1 MRCLDTSAAARWA
14 GRLGGLA
21 FAACLLGLTSPL
33 APALA
38 LDGIVEKKTFE
49 MPSYT
54 TVGGGTIKNV
64 RIGWES
70 YGTLNEAKDN
80 VILVTHFF
88 SGSSHAAGKYKAD
101 DPAPGYWDSIIGP
114 GKPLDTDKYFI
125 ISSDTLVNLS
135 PKDPTVVTTGP
146 ASTNPDTGK
155 PYGLS
160 FPVVAIRDFVNVQ
173 KALLDSLGVTSLQAV
188 MGGSMGSLQ
197 ALDWA
202 TAHPDMVKRVIAAI
216 GGAEADPFLIGWLNL
231 WAAPI
236 KLDPNWNNG
245 DYYGKAE
252 PKAGLTEALKLV
264 TLHAR
269 HWKWAD
275 AAFGRKWAEEGKDPR
290 AALGN
295 QYAIEAWLEKAA
307 ASRAAVS
314 DANHFLYLVKANQT
328 FVAGNGGSLE
338 DGLAKIK
345 APVLLLPSADDLVF
359 PPDRNMR
366 PLKERLEKQGNAV
379 EYSEAVTSTLGHL
392 DGVANIAKAG
402 DSIAAFLAK

>member
-1 MRCLDTSAAARWA
+1 MRSLETGSAARWV
-14 GRLGGLA
+14 GRVGGLA
-21 FAACLLGLTSPL
+21 LAACLFGLS
-33 APALA
+33 PALA

-49 MPSYT
+49 MPAYT

-70 YGTLNEAKDN
+70 YGKLNEAKNN

-88 SGSSHAAGKYKAD
+88 SGSSHAAGRYKAED
-101 DPAPGYWDSIIGP
+101 AAPGYWDSIVGP

-135 PKDPTVVTTGP
+135 AKDPTVVTTGP
-146 ASTNPDTGK
+146 ASINPDTGK
-155 PYGLS
+155 PYGLT
-160 FPVVAIRDFVNVQ
+160 FPIVTIRDFVNVQ
-173 KALLDSLGVTSLQAV
+173 KALLDSLGVTSLHAV

-197 ALDWA
+197 ALEWGA
-202 TAHPDMVKRVIAAI
+202 AYPEMVKRVIAAI
-216 GGAEADPFLIGWLNL
+216 GGPEADPFLIGWLNL

-264 TLHAR
+264 TLQAR

-275 AAFGRKWAEEGKDPR
+275 AAFGRKWAEDGKDPK

-295 QYAIEAWLEKAA
+295 QYAIEAWLDKAA
-307 ASRAAVS
+307 AGRAAVS

-328 FVAGNGGSLE
+328 FVTGNGGSLE

-345 APVLLLPSADDLVF
+345 APVLLIPSADDMVF

-379 EYSEAVTSTLGHL
+379 DYSEAITSTLGHL
-392 DGVANIAKAG
+392 DGVVNIAKAG

>member
-1 MRCLDTSAAARWA
+1 MRSLAK
-14 GRLGGLA
+14 RLGGLA
-21 FAACLLGLTSPL
+21 LAAGLFCA

-38 LDGIVEKKTFE
+38 FEGLVEKKVFE

-54 TVGGGTIKNV
+54 TVGGGTIKNL

-70 YGTLNEAKDN
+70 YGKLNDARDN

-88 SGSSHAAGKYKAD
+88 SGNSHAAGKYKME

-114 GKPLDTDKYFI
+114 GKPLDTDKFFI

-146 ASTNPDTGK
+146 ASVNPDTGK
-155 PYGLS
+155 PYGMS
-160 FPVVAIRDFVNVQ
+160 FPVVTIRDFVNVQ
-173 KALLDSLGVTSLQAV
+173 KALLDSLNVKSLHAV

-197 ALDWA
+197 ALEWGA
-202 TAHPDMVKRVIAAI
+202 SYPEMVKRVVAVI

-236 KLDPNWNNG
+236 RVDPNWQGG
-245 DYYGKAE
+245 DYYSKAE
-252 PKAGLTEALKLV
+252 PKAGLIEALKLV

-275 AAFGRKWAEEGKDPR
+275 ATFGRGWAEEGKDP
-290 AALGN
+290 AASMNN
-295 QYAIEAWLEKAA
+295 QYAIEAWLDKAA
-307 ASRAAVS
+307 AARAAVS

-328 FVAGNGGSLE
+328 FLVGGSGALDE
-338 DGLAKIK
+338 GLAKIK
-345 APVLLLPSADDLVF
+345 APVLLIPSADDLVF
-359 PPDRNMR
+359 PPERAMH
-366 PLKERLEKQGNAV
+366 PLKERLEKQGV
-379 EYSEAVTSTLGHL
+379 AVTYSDAITTSLGHL
-392 DGVANIAKAG
+392 DGIANIAKAG
-402 DSIAAFLAK
+402 DTISAFMAK

>member
-1 MRCLDTSAAARWA
+1 MRSLAK
-14 GRLGGLA
+14 RLGGLA
-21 FAACLLGLTSPL
+21 LAAGLLCA

-38 LDGIVEKKTFE
+38 FEGLVEKKVFE

-70 YGTLNEAKDN
+70 YGKLNDARDN

-88 SGSSHAAGKYKAD
+88 SGNSHAAGKYKME

-125 ISSDTLVNLS
+125 VSSDTLVNLS
-135 PKDPTVVTTGP
+135 PKDPTVTTTGP
-146 ASTNPDTGK
+146 ASVNPDTGK
-155 PYGLS
+155 PYGMS
-160 FPVVAIRDFVNVQ
+160 FPVVTIRDFVNVQ
-173 KALLDSLGVTSLQAV
+173 KALLDSLNVKSLHAV

-197 ALDWA
+197 ALEWGA
-202 TAHPDMVKRVIAAI
+202 AHPEMVKRVVAVI

-236 KLDPNWNNG
+236 RVDPNWQGG

-275 AAFGRKWAEEGKDPR
+275 ATFGRGWAEDGKDP
-290 AALGN
+290 AASMNN
-295 QYAIEAWLEKAA
+295 QYAIEAWLDKAA
-307 ASRAAVS
+307 AARAAVS
-314 DANHFLYLVKANQT
+314 DANHFLYLIKANQT
-328 FVAGNGGSLE
+328 FLVGGGGSLDE
-338 DGLAKIK
+338 GLAKIK
-345 APVLLLPSADDLVF
+345 APVLLIPSADDLVF
-359 PPDRNMR
+359 PPERAMR
-366 PLKERLEKQGNAV
+366 PLKERLEKQGV
-379 EYSEAVTSTLGHL
+379 AVTYTDAITTSLGHL
-392 DGVANIAKAG
+392 DGIANIAKAG
-402 DSIAAFLAK
+402 DAISAFMAK

>member
-1 MRCLDTSAAARWA
+1 MRSLAK
-14 GRLGGLA
+14 RLGGLA
-21 FAACLLGLTSPL
+21 LAAGLFCA

-38 LDGIVEKKTFE
+38 FEGLVEKKVFE

-70 YGTLNEAKDN
+70 YGKLNDARDN

-88 SGSSHAAGKYKAD
+88 SGNSHAAGKYKME

-114 GKPLDTDKYFI
+114 GKPLDTDKFFI

-135 PKDPTVVTTGP
+135 PKDPTVTTTGP
-146 ASTNPDTGK
+146 ASVNPDTGK
-155 PYGLS
+155 PYGMS
-160 FPVVAIRDFVNVQ
+160 FPVVTIRDFVNVQ
-173 KALLDSLGVTSLQAV
+173 KALLDSLNVKSLHAV

-197 ALDWA
+197 ALEWGA
-202 TAHPDMVKRVIAAI
+202 THPEMVKRVVAVI

-236 KLDPNWNNG
+236 RVDPNWQGG

-275 AAFGRKWAEEGKDPR
+275 ATFGRGWAEEGKDP
-290 AALGN
+290 AASMNN
-295 QYAIEAWLEKAA
+295 QYAIEAWLDKAA
-307 ASRAAVS
+307 AARAAVS

-328 FVAGNGGSLE
+328 
-338 DGLAKIK
+338 
-345 APVLLLPSADDLVF
+345 
-359 PPDRNMR
+359 
-366 PLKERLEKQGNAV
+366 
-379 EYSEAVTSTLGHL
+379 
-392 DGVANIAKAG
+392 
-402 DSIAAFLAK
+402 

>member
-1 MRCLDTSAAARWA
+1 MRSLAK
-14 GRLGGLA
+14 RLGGLA
-21 FAACLLGLTSPL
+21 LAAALFCA

-38 LDGIVEKKTFE
+38 FEGLVEKKVFE

-70 YGTLNEAKDN
+70 YGKLNDARDN

-88 SGSSHAAGKYKAD
+88 SGNSHAAGKYKME

-146 ASTNPDTGK
+146 ASVNPDTGK
-155 PYGLS
+155 PYGMG
-160 FPVVAIRDFVNVQ
+160 FPVVTIRDFVNVQ
-173 KALLDSLGVTSLQAV
+173 KALLDSLDVKSLHAV

-197 ALDWA
+197 ALEWGA
-202 TAHPDMVKRVIAAI
+202 AHPEMVKRVVAVI

-236 KLDPNWNNG
+236 RVDPNWQGG

-275 AAFGRKWAEEGKDPR
+275 ATFGRGWAEDGKDP
-290 AALGN
+290 AVSMNN
-295 QYAIEAWLEKAA
+295 QYAIEAWLDKAA
-307 ASRAAVS
+307 AARAAVS

-328 FVAGNGGSLE
+328 FLVGGGGSLDE
-338 DGLAKIK
+338 GLAKIK
-345 APVLLLPSADDLVF
+345 APVLLIPSDDDLVF
-359 PPDRNMR
+359 PPERAMH
-366 PLKERLEKQGNAV
+366 PLKERLEKQGV
-379 EYSEAVTSTLGHL
+379 AVTYTDAITTSLGHL
-392 DGVANIAKAG
+392 DGIANIAKAG
-402 DSIAAFLAK
+402 DTITSFMAK

>member
-1 MRCLDTSAAARWA
+1 MRGVVRGSTWS
-14 GRLGGLA
+14 GRLGGLVM
-21 FAACLLGLTSPL
+21 AACLFGAL
-33 APALA
+33 PALA
-38 LDGIVEKKTFE
+38 LDGIVEKKIFE

-54 TVGGGTIKNV
+54 TTGGGTIKNV

-70 YGTLNEAKDN
+70 YGKLNEAKDN
-80 VILVTHFF
+80 AILITHFF
-88 SGSSHAAGKYKAD
+88 SGNSHAAGKYKAED
-101 DPAPGYWDSIIGP
+101 AAPGYWDSIIGP

-125 ISSDTLVNLS
+125 LSSDTLVNLS
-135 PKDPTVVTTGP
+135 PKDPNVVTTGP
-146 ASTNPDTGK
+146 ASINPDTGK
-155 PYGLS
+155 PYGMS
-160 FPVVAIRDFVNVQ
+160 FPIVTIQDFVAVQ
-173 KALLDSLGVTSLQAV
+173 KALVDSLGIKTLQAV

-197 ALDWA
+197 AFEWGAD
-202 TAHPDMVKRVIAAI
+202 HPGMVKRVIAAI
-216 GGAEADPFLIGWLNL
+216 GGPEADPFLIGWLNL
-231 WAAPI
+231 WGAPI

-290 AALGN
+290 AAMGN

-307 ASRAAVS
+307 AGRAAVS

-328 FVAGNGGSLE
+328 FVTGNGASLE

-345 APVLLLPSADDLVF
+345 APVLLIPSADDLVF

-366 PLKERLEKQGNAV
+366 PLKDRLEKQGNAV
-379 EYSEAVTSTLGHL
+379 EYTESITSTLGHL

-402 DSIAAFLAK
+402 ETIAQFLAK

>member
-1 MRCLDTSAAARWA
+1 MRSLAK
-14 GRLGGLA
+14 RLGGLA
-21 FAACLLGLTSPL
+21 LAAGLFCAL
-33 APALA
+33 PALA
-38 LDGIVEKKTFE
+38 FEGLVEKKVFE

-70 YGTLNEAKDN
+70 YGKLNDARDN

-88 SGSSHAAGKYKAD
+88 SGNSHAAGKYKME

-114 GKPLDTDKYFI
+114 GKPLDTDKYFV

-146 ASTNPDTGK
+146 ASVNPDTGK
-155 PYGLS
+155 PYGMS
-160 FPVVAIRDFVNVQ
+160 FPVVTIRDFVNVQ
-173 KALLDSLGVTSLQAV
+173 KALLDSLDVNSLHAV

-197 ALDWA
+197 ALEWGA
-202 TAHPDMVKRVIAAI
+202 SHPEMVKRVVAVI

-236 KLDPNWNNG
+236 RVDPNWQGG

-275 AAFGRKWAEEGKDPR
+275 ATFGRGWAEEGKDP
-290 AALGN
+290 AASMNN
-295 QYAIEAWLEKAA
+295 QYAIEAWLDKAA
-307 ASRAAVS
+307 AARAAVS

-328 FVAGNGGSLE
+328 FLVGGGGALDE
-338 DGLAKIK
+338 GLAKIK
-345 APVLLLPSADDLVF
+345 APVLLIPSADDLVF
-359 PPDRNMR
+359 PPERAMH
-366 PLKERLEKQGNAV
+366 PLKDRLEKQGV
-379 EYSEAVTSTLGHL
+379 AVTYTDAITTSLGHL
-392 DGVANIAKAG
+392 DGIANIAKAG
-402 DSIAAFLAK
+402 DTIASFMSK

>member
-1 MRCLDTSAAARWA
+1 MRSLAK
-14 GRLGGLA
+14 RLGGLA
-21 FAACLLGLTSPL
+21 LAAGLFCA

-38 LDGIVEKKTFE
+38 FEGLVEKKVFE

-64 RIGWES
+64 RVGWES
-70 YGTLNEAKDN
+70 YGRLNDAKDN

-88 SGSSHAAGKYKAD
+88 SGNSHAAGKYKME

-146 ASTNPDTGK
+146 ASVNPDTGK
-155 PYGLS
+155 PYGMS
-160 FPVVAIRDFVNVQ
+160 FPVVTIRDFVNVQ
-173 KALLDSLGVTSLQAV
+173 KALLDSLDVKSLHAV

-197 ALDWA
+197 ALEWGA
-202 TAHPDMVKRVIAAI
+202 SHPEMVKRVVAVI

-236 KLDPNWNNG
+236 RVDPNWQGG

-275 AAFGRKWAEEGKDPR
+275 ATFGRGWAEEGKDP
-290 AALGN
+290 AASMNN
-295 QYAIEAWLEKAA
+295 QYAIEAWLDKAA
-307 ASRAAVS
+307 AARAAVS

-328 FVAGNGGSLE
+328 FLVGGGGALDE
-338 DGLAKIK
+338 GLAKIK
-345 APVLLLPSADDLVF
+345 APVLLIPSADDLVF
-359 PPDRNMR
+359 PPERAMH
-366 PLKERLEKQGNAV
+366 PLKERLEKQGV
-379 EYSEAVTSTLGHL
+379 AVTYTDAITTSLGHL
-392 DGVANIAKAG
+392 DGIANIAKAG
-402 DSIAAFLAK
+402 DTIASFMAK

>member
-1 MRCLDTSAAARWA
+1 MRSLAK
-14 GRLGGLA
+14 RLGGLA
-21 FAACLLGLTSPL
+21 LAAGLFCA

-38 LDGIVEKKTFE
+38 FEGLVEKKVFE

-70 YGTLNEAKDN
+70 YGKLNDARDN
-80 VILVTHFF
+80 VILLTHFF
-88 SGSSHAAGKYKAD
+88 SGNSHAAGKYKME

-114 GKPLDTDKYFI
+114 GKPLDTDKFFI

-146 ASTNPDTGK
+146 ASVNPDTGK
-155 PYGLS
+155 PYGMS
-160 FPVVAIRDFVNVQ
+160 FPVVTIRDFINVQ
-173 KALLDSLGVTSLQAV
+173 KALLDSLNVKSLHAV

-197 ALDWA
+197 ALEWGA
-202 TAHPDMVKRVIAAI
+202 AHPEMVKRVVAVI

-236 KLDPNWNNG
+236 RVDPNWQGG

-275 AAFGRKWAEEGKDPR
+275 ATFGRGWAEDGKDP
-290 AALGN
+290 AASMNN
-295 QYAIEAWLEKAA
+295 QYAIEVWLDKAA
-307 ASRAAVS
+307 AARAAVS

-328 FVAGNGGSLE
+328 FLVGGGGALDE
-338 DGLAKIK
+338 GLAKIK
-345 APVLLLPSADDLVF
+345 APVLLIPSADDLVF
-359 PPDRNMR
+359 PPERAMH
-366 PLKERLEKQGNAV
+366 PLKERLEKQGV
-379 EYSEAVTSTLGHL
+379 AVTYTDSITTSLGHL
-392 DGVANIAKAG
+392 DGIANIAKAG
-402 DSIAAFLAK
+402 DTIASFMAK

>member
-1 MRCLDTSAAARWA
+1 MRALAK
-14 GRLGGLA
+14 RLGGLA
-21 FAACLLGLTSPL
+21 LAAGFFCTAPSMAFDGL
-33 APALA
+33 
-38 LDGIVEKKTFE
+38 VEKKVFE

-70 YGTLNEAKDN
+70 YGTLNDAKDN
-80 VILVTHFF
+80 AILVTHFF
-88 SGSSHAAGKYKAD
+88 SGSSHAAGKYKAV

-135 PKDPTVVTTGP
+135 PKDPNVVTTGP
-146 ASTNPDTGK
+146 ASVNPDTGK
-155 PYGLS
+155 PYGMS

-173 KALLDSLGVTSLQAV
+173 KALLDSLGVKSLHAV

-197 ALDWA
+197 ALEWGA
-202 TAHPDMVKRVIAAI
+202 SHPEMVKRVVAAI

-236 KLDPNWNNG
+236 RVDPNWQGG

-275 AAFGRKWAEEGKDPR
+275 ATFGRGWAEEGKDP
-290 AALGN
+290 AAGMSN
-295 QYAIEAWLEKAA
+295 QYAIESWLDKAA
-307 ASRAAVS
+307 AARASVS

-328 FVAGNGGSLE
+328 FLVGGGGSLDE
-338 DGLAKIK
+338 GLAKIK
-345 APVLLLPSADDLVF
+345 APVLLIPSADDLVF
-359 PPDRNMR
+359 PPERAMR
-366 PLKERLEKQGNAV
+366 TLKERLEKQGV
-379 EYSEAVTSTLGHL
+379 AVTYTDAITTSLGHL
-392 DGVANIAKAG
+392 DGIAHIAKAG
-402 DSIAAFLAK
+402 DVITVFMGK

>member
-1 MRCLDTSAAARWA
+1 MRGVVRGSTWS
-14 GRLGGLA
+14 GRLGGLVM
-21 FAACLLGLTSPL
+21 AACLFGAL
-33 APALA
+33 PALA
-38 LDGIVEKKTFE
+38 LDGIVEKKIFE
-49 MPSYT
+49 MPYYT
-54 TVGGGTIKNV
+54 TTGGGTIKNV

-70 YGTLNEAKDN
+70 YGKLNEAKDN
-80 VILVTHFF
+80 AILITHFF
-88 SGSSHAAGKYKAD
+88 SGNSHAAGKYKAED
-101 DPAPGYWDSIIGP
+101 AAPGYWDSIIGP

-125 ISSDTLVNLS
+125 LSSDTLVNLS
-135 PKDPTVVTTGP
+135 PKDPNVVTTGP
-146 ASTNPDTGK
+146 ASINPDTGK
-155 PYGLS
+155 PYGMS
-160 FPVVAIRDFVNVQ
+160 FPIVTIQDFVAVQ
-173 KALLDSLGVTSLQAV
+173 KALVDSLGIKTLQAV

-197 ALDWA
+197 AFEWGAD
-202 TAHPDMVKRVIAAI
+202 HPDMVKRVIAAI
-216 GGAEADPFLIGWLNL
+216 GGPEADPFLIGWLSL
-231 WAAPI
+231 WGAPI

-290 AALGN
+290 AAMGN

-307 ASRAAVS
+307 AGRAAVS

-328 FVAGNGGSLE
+328 FVTGNGASLE

-345 APVLLLPSADDLVF
+345 APVLLIPSADDLVF

-366 PLKERLEKQGNAV
+366 PLKDRLEKQGNAV
-379 EYSEAVTSTLGHL
+379 EYTESITSTLGHL

-402 DSIAAFLAK
+402 ETIAQFLAK

>member
-1 MRCLDTSAAARWA
+1 MRSLAK
-14 GRLGGLA
+14 RLGGLA
-21 FAACLLGLTSPL
+21 LAAGLFCA

-38 LDGIVEKKTFE
+38 FEGLVEKKVFE

-70 YGTLNEAKDN
+70 YGKLNDAKDN

-88 SGSSHAAGKYKAD
+88 SGNSHAAGKYKME

-114 GKPLDTDKYFI
+114 GKPLDTDKYFV

-146 ASTNPDTGK
+146 ASVNPDTGK
-155 PYGLS
+155 PYGMS
-160 FPVVAIRDFVNVQ
+160 FPVVTIRDFVNVQ
-173 KALLDSLGVTSLQAV
+173 KALLDSLDVKSLHAV

-197 ALDWA
+197 ALEWGA
-202 TAHPDMVKRVIAAI
+202 SHPEMVKRVVAVI

-236 KLDPNWNNG
+236 RVDPNWQGG

-275 AAFGRKWAEEGKDPR
+275 ATFGRGWAEDGKDP
-290 AALGN
+290 AASMNN
-295 QYAIEAWLEKAA
+295 QYAIEAWLDKAA
-307 ASRAAVS
+307 AARAAVS

-328 FVAGNGGSLE
+328 FLVGGGGALDE
-338 DGLAKIK
+338 GLAKIK
-345 APVLLLPSADDLVF
+345 APVLLIPSADDLVF
-359 PPDRNMR
+359 PPERAMH
-366 PLKERLEKQGNAV
+366 PLKDRLEKQGV
-379 EYSEAVTSTLGHL
+379 AVTYTDAITTSLGHL
-392 DGVANIAKAG
+392 DGIANIAKAG
-402 DSIAAFLAK
+402 DTIASFMAK

>member
-1 MRCLDTSAAARWA
+1 MRSLAK
-14 GRLGGLA
+14 RLGGLA
-21 FAACLLGLTSPL
+21 LAAGLFCA

-38 LDGIVEKKTFE
+38 FEGLVEKKVFE
-49 MPSYT
+49 MPAYT

-70 YGTLNEAKDN
+70 YGKLNDARDN

-88 SGSSHAAGKYKAD
+88 SGNSHAAGKYKME

-146 ASTNPDTGK
+146 ASINPDTGK
-155 PYGLS
+155 PYGMS
-160 FPVVAIRDFVNVQ
+160 FPVVTIRDFVNVQ
-173 KALLDSLGVTSLQAV
+173 KALLDSLNVKSLHAV

-197 ALDWA
+197 ALEWGA
-202 TAHPDMVKRVIAAI
+202 AHPEMVKRVVAVI

-236 KLDPNWNNG
+236 RVDPNWQGG

-275 AAFGRKWAEEGKDPR
+275 ATFGRGWAEDGKDP
-290 AALGN
+290 AASMNN
-295 QYAIEAWLEKAA
+295 QYAIEAWLDKAA
-307 ASRAAVS
+307 AARAAVS

-328 FVAGNGGSLE
+328 FLVGGGGALDE
-338 DGLAKIK
+338 GLAKIK
-345 APVLLLPSADDLVF
+345 APVLLIPSADDLVF
-359 PPDRNMR
+359 PPERAMH
-366 PLKERLEKQGNAV
+366 PLKERLEKQGV
-379 EYSEAVTSTLGHL
+379 AVTYTDAITTSLGHL
-392 DGVANIAKAG
+392 DGIANIAKAG
-402 DSIAAFLAK
+402 DTIATFMAK

>member
-1 MRCLDTSAAARWA
+1 MRSLAK
-14 GRLGGLA
+14 RLGGLVL
-21 FAACLLGLTSPL
+21 AAGLLCAT
-33 APALA
+33 PALA
-38 LDGIVEKKTFE
+38 FDGLVEKKVFE

-70 YGTLNEAKDN
+70 YGKLNDAKDN

-88 SGSSHAAGKYKAD
+88 SGNSHAAGKYKME

-146 ASTNPDTGK
+146 ASVNPDTGK
-155 PYGLS
+155 PYGMS
-160 FPVVAIRDFVNVQ
+160 FPVVTIRDFVNVQ
-173 KALLDSLGVTSLQAV
+173 KALLDSLNVKSLHAV

-197 ALDWA
+197 ALEWGA
-202 TAHPDMVKRVIAAI
+202 SHPEMVKRVVAVI

-236 KLDPNWNNG
+236 RVDPNWQGG

-275 AAFGRKWAEEGKDPR
+275 ATFGRGWAEEGKDP
-290 AALGN
+290 AASMNN
-295 QYAIEAWLEKAA
+295 QYAIEAWLDKAA
-307 ASRAAVS
+307 AARAAVS

-328 FVAGNGGSLE
+328 FLVGGGGALDE
-338 DGLAKIK
+338 GLAKIK
-345 APVLLLPSADDLVF
+345 APVLLIPSADDLVF
-359 PPDRNMR
+359 PPERAMH
-366 PLKERLEKQGNAV
+366 PLKERLEKQGI
-379 EYSEAVTSTLGHL
+379 AVTYTDAITTSLGHL
-392 DGVANIAKAG
+392 DGIANIAKAG
-402 DSIAAFLAK
+402 DTIASFMAK

>member
-1 MRCLDTSAAARWA
+1 MLMRGVVRGSIWSGC
-14 GRLGGLA
+14 LGGLA
-21 FAACLLGLTSPL
+21 MAACLFGAL
-33 APALA
+33 PALA
-38 LDGIVEKKTFE
+38 LDGIVEKKVFE

-54 TVGGGTIKNV
+54 TTSGGTIKNV

-70 YGTLNEAKDN
+70 YGKLNEAKDN

-101 DPAPGYWDSIIGP
+101 DAAPGYWDSIIGP

-135 PKDPTVVTTGP
+135 PKDPNVVTTGP
-146 ASTNPDTGK
+146 ASINPDTGK
-155 PYGLS
+155 PYGMS
-160 FPVVAIRDFVNVQ
+160 FPIVTIQDFVNVQ
-173 KALLDSLGVTSLQAV
+173 KALIDSLGIKTLQAV

-197 ALDWA
+197 AFEWGAD
-202 TAHPDMVKRVIAAI
+202 HPEMVKRVIAAI
-216 GGAEADPFLIGWLNL
+216 GGPETDPFLIGWLNL

-264 TLHAR
+264 TLQAR

-275 AAFGRKWAEEGKDPR
+275 AAFGRKWAEDGKDPK
-290 AALGN
+290 AAMGN
-295 QYAIEAWLEKAA
+295 QYAIEAWLDKAA
-307 ASRAAVS
+307 AGRAAVS

-328 FVAGNGGSLE
+328 FVTGNGGSLE

-345 APVLLLPSADDLVF
+345 APVLLIPSADDLVF

-366 PLKERLEKQGNAV
+366 PLKDRLEKQGNTV
-379 EYSEAVTSTLGHL
+379 EYTESITSTLGHL
-392 DGVANIAKAG
+392 DGVVNIGKAG
-402 DSIAAFLAK
+402 DTIAQFLAK

>member
-1 MRCLDTSAAARWA
+1 MRSLAK
-14 GRLGGLA
+14 RLGGLA
-21 FAACLLGLTSPL
+21 LAAGLFCFCT

-38 LDGIVEKKTFE
+38 FEGLVEKKVFE

-70 YGTLNEAKDN
+70 YGKLNDAKDN
-80 VILVTHFF
+80 VILITHFF
-88 SGSSHAAGKYKAD
+88 SGNSHAAGKYKME
-101 DPAPGYWDSIIGP
+101 DPAAGYWDSIIGP
-114 GKPLDTDKYFI
+114 GKPLDTDKFFI
-125 ISSDTLVNLS
+125 VSSDTLVNLS

-146 ASTNPDTGK
+146 ASVNPDTGK
-155 PYGLS
+155 PYGMS
-160 FPVVAIRDFVNVQ
+160 FPVVTIRDFVNVQ
-173 KALLDSLGVTSLQAV
+173 KALLDSLNVKSLHAV

-197 ALDWA
+197 ALEWGA
-202 TAHPDMVKRVIAAI
+202 SHPEMVKRVVAVI

-236 KLDPNWNNG
+236 RVDPNWQGG

-275 AAFGRKWAEEGKDPR
+275 ATFGRGWAEEGKDP
-290 AALGN
+290 AASMNN
-295 QYAIEAWLEKAA
+295 QYAIEAWLDKAA
-307 ASRAAVS
+307 AARAAVS

-328 FVAGNGGSLE
+328 FLVGGGGSLDE
-338 DGLAKIK
+338 GLAKIK
-345 APVLLLPSADDLVF
+345 APVLLIPSADDLVF
-359 PPDRNMR
+359 PPERAMH
-366 PLKERLEKQGNAV
+366 PLKERLEKQGV
-379 EYSEAVTSTLGHL
+379 AVTYTDAITTSLGHL
-392 DGVANIAKAG
+392 DGIANIAKAG
-402 DSIAAFLAK
+402 DTLSTFMAK

>member
-1 MRCLDTSAAARWA
+1 MRGVVRGSKWS

-21 FAACLLGLTSPL
+21 MAACLLGAL
-33 APALA
+33 PALA
-38 LDGIVEKKTFE
+38 LDGIVEKKVFE

-54 TVGGGTIKNV
+54 TTGGGTIKNLRV
-64 RIGWES
+64 GWES
-70 YGTLNEAKDN
+70 YGKLNDAKDN

-88 SGSSHAAGKYKAD
+88 SGNSHAAGKYKAED
-101 DPAPGYWDSIIGP
+101 ATPGYWDSIIGP

-135 PKDPTVVTTGP
+135 PKDPNVVTTGP
-146 ASTNPDTGK
+146 ASVNPDTGK
-155 PYGLS
+155 PYGMS
-160 FPVVAIRDFVNVQ
+160 FPIVTIQDFVNVQ
-173 KALLDSLGVTSLQAV
+173 KALLDSLGVKTLQAV

-197 ALDWA
+197 AFEWGADY
-202 TAHPDMVKRVIAAI
+202 PDMVKRVIAVI
-216 GGAEADPFLIGWLNL
+216 GGPEADPFLIGWLNL
-231 WAAPI
+231 WGAPI

-290 AALGN
+290 AAMGN
-295 QYAIEAWLEKAA
+295 QYAIEAWLDKAA
-307 ASRAAVS
+307 AGRAAVS
-314 DANHFLYLVKANQT
+314 DANHFLYLIKANQT
-328 FVAGNGGSLE
+328 FVTGNGPSLD

-345 APVLLLPSADDLVF
+345 APVLLIPSADDLVF

-366 PLKERLEKQGNAV
+366 PLKDRLEKQGNKV
-379 EYSEAVTSTLGHL
+379 DYTESITSTLGHL
-392 DGVANIAKAG
+392 DGIANIAKAG
-402 DSIAAFLAK
+402 DTITQFLAK

>member
-1 MRCLDTSAAARWA
+1 MRSLAK
-14 GRLGGLA
+14 RLGGLA
-21 FAACLLGLTSPL
+21 LAAGLFCA

-38 LDGIVEKKTFE
+38 FEGLVEKKVFE

-54 TVGGGTIKNV
+54 TVGGGTIKNL

-70 YGTLNEAKDN
+70 YGKLNDARDN

-88 SGSSHAAGKYKAD
+88 SGNSHAAGKYKTE

-114 GKPLDTDKYFI
+114 GKPLDTDKFFI

-146 ASTNPDTGK
+146 ASVNPDTGK
-155 PYGLS
+155 PYGMS
-160 FPVVAIRDFVNVQ
+160 FPIVTIRDFVNVQ
-173 KALLDSLGVTSLQAV
+173 KALLDSLNVKSLHAV

-197 ALDWA
+197 ALEWGA
-202 TAHPDMVKRVIAAI
+202 SYPEMVKRVVAVI

-236 KLDPNWNNG
+236 RVDPNWQGG
-245 DYYGKAE
+245 DYYSKAE
-252 PKAGLTEALKLV
+252 PKAGLIEALKLV

-275 AAFGRKWAEEGKDPR
+275 ATFGRGWAEEGKDP
-290 AALGN
+290 AASMNN
-295 QYAIEAWLEKAA
+295 QYAIEAWLDKAA
-307 ASRAAVS
+307 AARAAVS

-328 FVAGNGGSLE
+328 FLVGGGGALDE
-338 DGLAKIK
+338 GLAKIK
-345 APVLLLPSADDLVF
+345 APVLLIPSADDLVF
-359 PPDRNMR
+359 PPERAMH
-366 PLKERLEKQGNAV
+366 PLKARLEKQGV
-379 EYSEAVTSTLGHL
+379 AVTYSDAITTSLGHL
-392 DGVANIAKAG
+392 DGIANIAKAG
-402 DSIAAFLAK
+402 DTISAFMAK

>member
-1 MRCLDTSAAARWA
+1 MRSLAK
-14 GRLGGLA
+14 RLGGLA
-21 FAACLLGLTSPL
+21 LAAGLFCA

-38 LDGIVEKKTFE
+38 FEGLVEKKVFE

-70 YGTLNEAKDN
+70 YGKLNDAKDN

-88 SGSSHAAGKYKAD
+88 SGNSHAAGKYKME

-114 GKPLDTDKYFI
+114 GKPLDTDKYFV

-146 ASTNPDTGK
+146 ASVNPDTGK
-155 PYGLS
+155 PYGMS
-160 FPVVAIRDFVNVQ
+160 FPVVTIRDFVNIQ
-173 KALLDSLGVTSLQAV
+173 KALLDSLDVKSLHAV

-197 ALDWA
+197 ALEWGA
-202 TAHPDMVKRVIAAI
+202 SHPEMVKRVVAVI

-236 KLDPNWNNG
+236 RVDPNWQGG

-275 AAFGRKWAEEGKDPR
+275 ATFGRGWAEDGKDP
-290 AALGN
+290 AASMNN
-295 QYAIEAWLEKAA
+295 QYAIEAWLDKAA
-307 ASRAAVS
+307 AARAAVS

-328 FVAGNGGSLE
+328 FLVGGGGALDE
-338 DGLAKIK
+338 GLAKIK
-345 APVLLLPSADDLVF
+345 APVLLIPSADDLVF
-359 PPDRNMR
+359 PPERAMH
-366 PLKERLEKQGNAV
+366 PLKDRLEKQGV
-379 EYSEAVTSTLGHL
+379 SVTYTDAITTSLGHL
-392 DGVANIAKAG
+392 DGIANIAKAG
-402 DSIAAFLAK
+402 DTIASFMAK

>member
-1 MRCLDTSAAARWA
+1 MRSLAK
-14 GRLGGLA
+14 RLGGLA
-21 FAACLLGLTSPL
+21 LAAGLFCAAPGL
-33 APALA
+33 AFEGL
-38 LDGIVEKKTFE
+38 VEKKVFE

-70 YGTLNEAKDN
+70 YGKLNDARDN

-88 SGSSHAAGKYKAD
+88 SGNSHAAGKYKME

-114 GKPLDTDKYFI
+114 GKPLDTDKFFI

-146 ASTNPDTGK
+146 ASVNPDTGK
-155 PYGLS
+155 PYGMS
-160 FPVVAIRDFVNVQ
+160 FPVVTIRDFINVQ
-173 KALLDSLGVTSLQAV
+173 KALLDSLNVKSLHAV

-197 ALDWA
+197 ALEWGA
-202 TAHPDMVKRVIAAI
+202 SHPELVKRVVAVI

-236 KLDPNWNNG
+236 RVDPNWQGG

-275 AAFGRKWAEEGKDPR
+275 ATFGRGWAEEGKDP
-290 AALGN
+290 AASMNN
-295 QYAIEAWLEKAA
+295 QYAIEAWLDKAA
-307 ASRAAVS
+307 AARAAVS

-328 FVAGNGGSLE
+328 FLVGGGGALDE
-338 DGLAKIK
+338 GLAKIK
-345 APVLLLPSADDLVF
+345 APVLLIPSADDLVF
-359 PPDRNMR
+359 PPERAMH
-366 PLKERLEKQGNAV
+366 PLKERLEKQGV
-379 EYSEAVTSTLGHL
+379 AVTYTDAITTSLGHL
-392 DGVANIAKAG
+392 DGIANIAKAG
-402 DSIAAFLAK
+402 DTIASFMAQ

>member
-1 MRCLDTSAAARWA
+1 MRCLDTSAAARWS

>member
-1 MRCLDTSAAARWA
+1 MRSLAK
-14 GRLGGLA
+14 RLGGLA
-21 FAACLLGLTSPL
+21 LAAGLFCAS
-33 APALA
+33 PALA
-38 LDGIVEKKTFE
+38 FEGLVEKKVFE

-70 YGTLNEAKDN
+70 YGKLNDARDN

-88 SGSSHAAGKYKAD
+88 SGNSHAAGKYKME

-125 ISSDTLVNLS
+125 VSSDTLVNLS

-146 ASTNPDTGK
+146 ASVNPDTGK
-155 PYGLS
+155 PYGMS
-160 FPVVAIRDFVNVQ
+160 FPVVTIRDFVNVQ
-173 KALLDSLGVTSLQAV
+173 KALLDSLNVKSLHAV

-197 ALDWA
+197 ALEWGA
-202 TAHPDMVKRVIAAI
+202 AHPEMVKRVVALI

-236 KLDPNWNNG
+236 RVDPNWQGG

-275 AAFGRKWAEEGKDPR
+275 ATFGRGWAEEGKDP
-290 AALGN
+290 AASMNN
-295 QYAIEAWLEKAA
+295 QYAIEAWLDKAA
-307 ASRAAVS
+307 AARAAVS

-328 FVAGNGGSLE
+328 FLVGGGGALDE
-338 DGLAKIK
+338 GLAKIK
-345 APVLLLPSADDLVF
+345 APVLLIPSADDLVF
-359 PPDRNMR
+359 PPERAMH
-366 PLKERLEKQGNAV
+366 PLKERLEKQGV
-379 EYSEAVTSTLGHL
+379 AVTYTDAITTSLGHL
-392 DGVANIAKAG
+392 DGIANIAKAG
-402 DSIAAFLAK
+402 DTIASFMAK